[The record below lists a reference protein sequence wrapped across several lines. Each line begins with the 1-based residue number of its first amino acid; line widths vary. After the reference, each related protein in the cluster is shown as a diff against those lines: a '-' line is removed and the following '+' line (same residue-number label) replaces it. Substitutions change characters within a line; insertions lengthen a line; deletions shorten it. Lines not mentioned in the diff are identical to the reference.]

1 MLDIGCGKRK
11 LTSKKYNVIGIDLW
25 EESDA
30 DLKISAF
37 SLPFDDSSVS
47 RIYSRH
53 FFEHF
58 NYQEIE
64 SLLKECYRVLKDGCV
79 LEIIT
84 PHVTCISAFQDP
96 THISFFTK
104 KTFSRFQHTGFKI
117 LKTEFHWFRKPY
129 TGMFAWPVNF
139 VNSVINR
146 FSNLERFSPM
156 IGGIYEIRCV
166 YQKSPNYREDNFVRG
181 SQVNESG

>member
-11 LTSKKYNVIGIDLW
+11 QSSIDYQVIGVDLW
-25 EESDA
+25 EGSDA

-37 SLPFDDSSVS
+37 DLPFDDSSIA

-58 NYQEIE
+58 NYEEIE
-64 SLLKECYRVLKDGCV
+64 LLLQECYRVLKNDGE

-84 PHVTCISAFQDP
+84 PHVSCISAFQDP

-104 KTFSRFQHTGFKI
+104 KTFSRFQHTGYKI
-117 LKTEFHWFRKPY
+117 SRIDFHWFRKPY
-129 TGMFAWPVNF
+129 TGNFPWLINF
-139 VNSVINR
+139 VNSVLNR
-146 FSNLERFSPM
+146 FQNLERFSAT
-156 IGGIYEIRCV
+156 IGGIYEIRCI
-166 YQKSPNYREDNFVRG
+166 YQKNNNYRKDNFIRG
-181 SQVNESG
+181 SKVNESA